1 MVILKLHTVAT
12 DNMLVILS
20 RVATGLVSLDISF
33 SKHVTDAGVKAICSP
48 GSCLTLKLR
57 QILLDG
63 TSVTSKSVLCILE
76 NFPNLVNIDS
86 SLMEKFLLSMQ
97 TFFQE
102 STSTGIKAFNL
113 HYNLQLLP
121 YKIILSR

>member
-12 DNMLVILS
+12 DHMLDILS
-20 RVATGLVSLDISF
+20 RGAASLVSLDISF
-33 SKHVTDAGVKAICSP
+33 SKHVTDAGVENLCGP

-63 TSVTSKSVLCILE
+63 TSVTSKSVLSILE

-102 STSTGIKAFNL
+102 STSTGTKCTATIKIVNFD
-113 HYNLQLLP
+113 
-121 YKIILSR
+121 

>member
-12 DNMLVILS
+12 DNMLDILS
-20 RVATGLVSLDISF
+20 RVAVSLVSLDISF
-33 SKHVTDAGVKAICSP
+33 SKHVTDTGVEAICAP
-48 GSCLTLKLR
+48 GSCLTPKLR

-102 STSTGIKAFNL
+102 STSTGRIA
-113 HYNLQLLP
+113 Y
-121 YKIILSR
+121 YKL